1 VATAVAIEAV
11 IVVAVAVARGR
22 PRTPGRFVVPVESS
36 GAVHGAGVQRSRLDN
51 GLTVVSEHMPGV
63 RSVAIGAW
71 VRIASVHEPRHLMGV
86 SHLLEHMVFK
96 GTRRRSAKDIAMSL
110 ENLGGSLDAYT
121 SREHTAYQARVLDEH
136 LIEAADVI
144 GDLIFSPAL
153 RESDLTLERKVVLEE
168 IAMVDDTPDDLV
180 FELHNELLWGDHP
193 YGYSILGTRETVA
206 TLGVPDL
213 RALHSRGY
221 QPQHIVV
228 AAAGNVEHERLVDA
242 LRATGWDAVSR
253 GADDAARAPV
263 PSPVA
268 PVVRHVERE
277 GAQTQIVFG
286 SPTVPYG
293 DPRRYAVTLASVLLG
308 GGMSSRLFQRVREEM
323 GLAYSVSS
331 FHSYHTD
338 SGTHGVYLA
347 TSPDSASLAVDAV
360 REELRQVARDGF
372 TSEEVAAGKG
382 QLKGQITLSLESS
395 SSRMYRAAA
404 TELYGEPYR
413 PIDDVLSQI
422 EAIRGEE
429 VAEMAAAFF
438 APDLQTV
445 LSLGPGPGPA

>member
-1 VATAVAIEAV
+1 MTE
-11 IVVAVAVARGR
+11 
-22 PRTPGRFVVPVESS
+22 PT
-36 GAVHGAGVQRSRLDN
+36 GVQRTVLGN
-51 GLTVVSEHMPGV
+51 GLTVVSEFMPGV
-63 RSVAIGAW
+63 RSVSIGAW
-71 VRIASVHEPRHLMGV
+71 VRIASVHEPRPLMGV

-121 SREHTAYQARVLDEH
+121 SREHTAFQARVLDEH
-136 LIEAADVI
+136 LVQAADVL

-153 RESDLTLERKVVLEE
+153 RESDLQLERKVVLEE

-180 FELHNELLWGDHP
+180 FELHNELLWGEHP
-193 YGYSILGTRETVA
+193 YGYSILGTRDTVA
-206 TLGVPDL
+206 SLGVADL
-213 RALHSRGY
+213 RALHGRGY
-221 QPQHIVV
+221 QPRHIVV
-228 AAAGNVEHERLVDA
+228 AAAGNVEHERLLEA
-242 LRATGWDAVSR
+242 LRLTGWEDVARGDDDPAVPP
-253 GADDAARAPV
+253 APV
-263 PSPVA
+263 AA
-268 PVVRHVERE
+268 PPGVRHVERD

-286 SPTVPYG
+286 VPTVRYG
-293 DPRRYAVTLASVLLG
+293 DPRRYAVSLASTLLG

-347 TSPDSASLAVDAV
+347 TSPETAKLATDAV
-360 REELRQVARDGF
+360 HEEMRAVAEQGF
-372 TSEEVAAGKG
+372 TAEEVAAGRG

-422 EAIRGEE
+422 DAIRDEE
-429 VAEMAAAFF
+429 VAAMAAAYFV
-438 APDLQTV
+438 PELQTV
-445 LSLGPGPGPA
+445 LSLGPGPGTA

>member
-1 VATAVAIEAV
+1 MT
-11 IVVAVAVARGR
+11 GQ
-22 PRTPGRFVVPVESS
+22 SLK
-36 GAVHGAGVQRSRLDN
+36 GAVAGVQRTVLGN
-51 GLTVVSEHMPGV
+51 GLTVVSEYMPGV
-63 RSVAIGAW
+63 RSVSIGAW
-71 VRIASVHEPRHLMGV
+71 VRIASVHEPRPLMGV

-121 SREHTAYQARVLDEH
+121 AREHTSFQARVLDEH
-136 LIEAADVI
+136 LVQAADVL
-144 GDLIFSPAL
+144 GDLIFAPTL
-153 RESDLTLERKVVLEE
+153 READLKLERKVVLEE

-193 YGYSILGTRETVA
+193 YGYSILGTRETVLS
-206 TLGVPDL
+206 LGVAEL
-213 RALHSRGY
+213 RALHARGY
-221 QPQHIVV
+221 QPRHMVV
-228 AAAGNVEHERLVDA
+228 AAAGHVEHERLLEA
-242 LRATGWDAVSR
+242 LRDTGWENVPR
-253 GADDAARAPV
+253 GDDAPAIQPPPQAAP
-263 PSPVA
+263 PG
-268 PVVRHVERE
+268 VRHVERE
-277 GAQTQIVFG
+277 AAQTQIVLG
-286 SPTVPYG
+286 IPTVRYG
-293 DPRRYAVTLASVLLG
+293 DPRRYAVSLASALLG

-347 TSPDSASLAVDAV
+347 TAPENAPLAIDAV
-360 REELRQVARDGF
+360 RTEMRAVAEQGF
-372 TSEEVAAGKG
+372 TPDEVAAGRG

-422 EAIRGEE
+422 DSIRDEE
-429 VAEMAAAFF
+429 VAAMAAAFF
-438 APDLQTV
+438 APDQQTV
-445 LSLGPGPGPA
+445 LSLGPGPGAA

>member
-1 VATAVAIEAV
+1 VAAIAGDAAGGSSPPV
-11 IVVAVAVARGR
+11 PARKK
-22 PRTPGRFVVPVESS
+22 TETL
-36 GAVHGAGVQRSRLDN
+36 GVQRSQLAN
-51 GLTVVSEHMPGV
+51 GLTVVSEYMPGV

-71 VRIASVHEPRHLMGV
+71 VRIASVHEPRRLMGV

-96 GTRRRSAKDIAMSL
+96 GTRRRSARDIAMSL

-136 LIEAADVI
+136 VGVAADVL
-144 GDLIFSPAL
+144 GDLIFAPAL
-153 RESDLTLERKVVLEE
+153 REGDLTLERKVVLEE

-193 YGYSILGTRETVA
+193 YGYSILGTRDTVA
-206 TLGVPDL
+206 ELGVSDL
-213 RALHSRGY
+213 RALHAHGY

-228 AAAGNVEHERLVDA
+228 AAAGHVAHDVLLDA
-242 LRATGWDAVSR
+242 LRRTGWEAVPR
-253 GADDAARAPV
+253 GDAAPAQTPAPTGG
-263 PSPVA
+263 A

-277 GAQTQIVFG
+277 AAQTQIVFG
-286 SPTVPYG
+286 IPTLRYG
-293 DPRRYAVTLASVLLG
+293 DRRRYALTLASTVLG
-308 GGMSSRLFQRVREEM
+308 GGMSSRLFQRVREAM

-347 TSPDSASLAVDAV
+347 TSPDTAAEAIDAV
-360 REELRQVARDGF
+360 RDELRAAARDGF
-372 TSEEVAAGKG
+372 TAEEIAAGKG

-413 PIDDVLSQI
+413 PIDEVLAQIDAIAVEDVS
-422 EAIRGEE
+422 A
-429 VAEMAAAFF
+429 MAAAFF
-438 APDLQTV
+438 DPDLQTV
-445 LSLGPGPGPA
+445 LSLGPGPGAA

>member
-1 VATAVAIEAV
+1 MAVTAV
-11 IVVAVAVARGR
+11 VVAVVAGANASARRLVGSLV
-22 PRTPGRFVVPVESS
+22 TPGTGP
-36 GAVHGAGVQRSRLDN
+36 GAGVQRSTLDN
-51 GLTVVSEHMPGV
+51 GLTVVSEYMPGV

-136 LIEAADVI
+136 LVQAADVL
-144 GDLIFSPAL
+144 GDLIFAPAL
-153 RESDLTLERKVVLEE
+153 RESDLALERKVVLEE

-180 FELHNELLWGDHP
+180 FELHNELLWGEHP

-206 TLGVPDL
+206 RVGVSEL
-213 RALHSRGY
+213 RALHGRGY

-228 AAAGNVEHERLVDA
+228 AAAGHVEHARLVEA
-242 LRATGWDAVSR
+242 LRATGWDAVAR
-253 GADDAARAPV
+253 GGDDAARAPV
-263 PSPVA
+263 PVA
-268 PVVRHVERE
+268 AAPRVRHVERE

-286 SPTVPYG
+286 SPTVAYG

-308 GGMSSRLFQRVREEM
+308 GGMSSRLFQRVREEL

-338 SGTHGVYLA
+338 SGTQGVYLA
-347 TSPDSASLAVDAV
+347 TAPENASLAMEAV
-360 REELRQVARDGF
+360 RGELRQLAREGF
-372 TSEEVAAGKG
+372 TAAEVAAGKG

-413 PIDDVLSQI
+413 PIDEVLSQI
-422 EAIRGEE
+422 EAIRAEE
-429 VAEMAAAFF
+429 VAEMAATYF
-438 APDLQTV
+438 APELQTV

>member
-1 VATAVAIEAV
+1 MTETV
-11 IVVAVAVARGR
+11 
-22 PRTPGRFVVPVESS
+22 
-36 GAVHGAGVQRSRLDN
+36 GVQRTQLAN
-51 GLTVVSEHMPGV
+51 GLTVVSEFMPGV
-63 RSVAIGAW
+63 RSVSIGAW
-71 VRIASVHEPRHLMGV
+71 VRIASVHEPRALMGV

-96 GTRRRSAKDIAMSL
+96 GTQRRSAKDIAMSL

-121 SREHTAYQARVLDEH
+121 SREHTAFQARVLDEH
-136 LIEAADVI
+136 LVEAADVL
-144 GDLIFSPAL
+144 GDLIFAPLL
-153 RESDLTLERKVVLEE
+153 READLRLERKVVLEE

-180 FELHNELLWGDHP
+180 FELHNELLWGEHP

-206 TLGVPDL
+206 SLGVAEL
-213 RALHSRGY
+213 RALHARGY
-221 QPQHIVV
+221 QPQHIVIG
-228 AAAGNVEHERLVDA
+228 AAGNVEHERLVDA
-242 LRATGWDAVSR
+242 LLQTGWGDVPR
-253 GADDAARAPV
+253 GAEEAAVAPPPTVV
-263 PSPVA
+263 P

-286 SPTVPYG
+286 VPTIAYG
-293 DPRRYAVTLASVLLG
+293 DPRRYAMSLASSLLG

-347 TSPDSASLAVDAV
+347 TAPDSAALATEAV
-360 REELRQVARDGF
+360 HEEMRAAATAGF
-372 TSEEVAAGKG
+372 TADEVAAGKG

-422 EAIRGEE
+422 DAIREDD
-429 VAEMAAAFF
+429 VAAMAAAFF
-438 APDLQTV
+438 APELQTV
-445 LSLGPGPGPA
+445 LSLGPAPGTA

>member
-1 VATAVAIEAV
+1 MTE
-11 IVVAVAVARGR
+11 
-22 PRTPGRFVVPVESS
+22 P
-36 GAVHGAGVQRSRLDN
+36 AGVQRTVLGN
-51 GLTVVSEHMPGV
+51 GLTVVSEFMPGV
-63 RSVAIGAW
+63 RSVSIGAW
-71 VRIASVHEPRHLMGV
+71 VRIASVHEPRPLMGV

-121 SREHTAYQARVLDEH
+121 SREHTAFQARVLDEH
-136 LIEAADVI
+136 LVQAADVL
-144 GDLIFSPAL
+144 GDLIFAPAL
-153 RESDLTLERKVVLEE
+153 RDSDLQLERKVVLEE

-180 FELHNELLWGDHP
+180 FELHNELQWGAHP
-193 YGYSILGTRETVA
+193 YGYSILGTRDTVA
-206 TLGVPDL
+206 SLGVDDL
-213 RALHSRGY
+213 RALHARGY
-221 QPQHIVV
+221 QPRHIVV
-228 AAAGNVEHERLVDA
+228 AAAGNVEHERLLEA
-242 LRATGWDAVSR
+242 LRQTGWDDVPR
-253 GADDAARAPV
+253 GSDDAAVPPPAVAAP
-263 PSPVA
+263 A
-268 PVVRHVERE
+268 EVRHVERD

-286 SPTVPYG
+286 VPTVRYG
-293 DPRRYAVTLASVLLG
+293 DPRRYAVTLASTLLG

-347 TSPDSASLAVDAV
+347 TSPESARLATEAV
-360 REELRQVARDGF
+360 REEMRGVAEQGF
-372 TSEEVAAGKG
+372 TADEVAAGRG

-422 EAIRGEE
+422 DAIRDEE
-429 VAEMAAAFF
+429 VAAMAAAYF

-445 LSLGPGPGPA
+445 LSLGPGPGAA

>member
-1 VATAVAIEAV
+1 MTE
-11 IVVAVAVARGR
+11 
-22 PRTPGRFVVPVESS
+22 PT
-36 GAVHGAGVQRSRLDN
+36 GVQRTVLGN
-51 GLTVVSEHMPGV
+51 GLTVVSEFMPGV
-63 RSVAIGAW
+63 RSVSIGAW
-71 VRIASVHEPRHLMGV
+71 VRIASVHEPRPLMGV

-121 SREHTAYQARVLDEH
+121 SREHTAFQARVLDEH
-136 LIEAADVI
+136 LVQAADVL

-153 RESDLTLERKVVLEE
+153 RESDLQLERKVVLEE

-180 FELHNELLWGDHP
+180 FELHNELLWGEHP
-193 YGYSILGTRETVA
+193 YGYSILGTRDTVGS
-206 TLGVPDL
+206 LGVADL
-213 RALHSRGY
+213 RALHGRGY
-221 QPQHIVV
+221 QPRHIVV
-228 AAAGNVEHERLVDA
+228 AAAGNVEHERLLEA
-242 LRATGWDAVSR
+242 LRLTGWEDVAR
-253 GADDAARAPV
+253 GADEPAVPPAPV
-263 PSPVA
+263 PA
-268 PVVRHVERE
+268 PPGVRHVERD

-286 SPTVPYG
+286 VPTVRYG
-293 DPRRYAVTLASVLLG
+293 DPRRYAVTLASTLLG

-347 TSPDSASLAVDAV
+347 TSPETAKLATDAV
-360 REELRQVARDGF
+360 HEEMRAVAEQGF
-372 TSEEVAAGKG
+372 TAEEVAAGRG

-422 EAIRGEE
+422 DATRDEE
-429 VAEMAAAFF
+429 VAAMAAAFF
-438 APDLQTV
+438 VPELQTV
-445 LSLGPGPGPA
+445 LSLGPGPGTA

>member
-1 VATAVAIEAV
+1 
-11 IVVAVAVARGR
+11 
-22 PRTPGRFVVPVESS
+22 
-36 GAVHGAGVQRSRLDN
+36 
-51 GLTVVSEHMPGV
+51 
-63 RSVAIGAW
+63 
-71 VRIASVHEPRHLMGV
+71 MGV

-121 SREHTAYQARVLDEH
+121 SREHTAFQARVLDEH
-136 LIEAADVI
+136 LVQAADVL

-153 RESDLTLERKVVLEE
+153 RESDLQLERKVVLEE

-180 FELHNELLWGDHP
+180 FELHNELLWGEHP
-193 YGYSILGTRETVA
+193 YGYSILGTRDTVA
-206 TLGVPDL
+206 SLGVADL
-213 RALHSRGY
+213 RALHGRGY
-221 QPQHIVV
+221 QPRHIVV
-228 AAAGNVEHERLVDA
+228 AAAGNVEHERLLEA
-242 LRATGWDAVSR
+242 LRLTGWEDVARGDDDPAVPP
-253 GADDAARAPV
+253 APV
-263 PSPVA
+263 AA
-268 PVVRHVERE
+268 PPGVRHVERD

-286 SPTVPYG
+286 VPTVRYG
-293 DPRRYAVTLASVLLG
+293 DPRRYAVSLASTLLG

-347 TSPDSASLAVDAV
+347 TSPETAKLATDAV
-360 REELRQVARDGF
+360 HEETRAVAEQGF
-372 TSEEVAAGKG
+372 TAEEVAAGRG

-422 EAIRGEE
+422 DAIRDEE
-429 VAEMAAAFF
+429 VAAMAAAYFV
-438 APDLQTV
+438 PELQTV
-445 LSLGPGPGPA
+445 LSLGPGPGTA